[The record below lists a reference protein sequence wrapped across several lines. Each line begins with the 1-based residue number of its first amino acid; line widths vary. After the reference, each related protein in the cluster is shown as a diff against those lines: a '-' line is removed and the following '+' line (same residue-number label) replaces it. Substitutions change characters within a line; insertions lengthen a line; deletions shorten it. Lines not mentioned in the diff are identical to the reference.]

1 MRNIL
6 CQSRSEVK
14 MAGES
19 AHSRPESSSSAE
31 EREDR
36 ELPHVRE
43 GWEEREGE
51 REQEEG
57 EGESRRDQGR
67 FGYLLSNQG
76 RFGNL
81 LSFCLSVPCGLF
93 CQQLC
98 YAESTFRILSDGLM
112 LNQAM
117 PAIDIIIPHS
127 HRWKAKAQIGFI

>member
-1 MRNIL
+1 MHIINWYQFYFTRHNLIGISCWNVL

-31 EREDR
+31 EREER

-57 EGESRRDQGR
+57 EGESRREGR
-67 FGYLLSNQG
+67 FGY
-76 RFGNL
+76 F
-81 LSFCLSVPCGLF
+81 LSFCVSVPCGF
-93 CQQLC
+93 FANR
-98 YAESTFRILSDGLM
+98 YASISESTFRI
-112 LNQAM
+112 
-117 PAIDIIIPHS
+117 
-127 HRWKAKAQIGFI
+127 

>member
-31 EREDR
+31 EREER

-57 EGESRRDQGR
+57 EGESRREGR
-67 FGYLLSNQG
+67 FWIFFIILRIRTNRYQG
-76 RFGNL
+76 IMLR
-81 LSFCLSVPCGLF
+81 VH
-93 CQQLC
+93 
-98 YAESTFRILSDGLM
+98 SDGLM
-112 LNQAM
+112 FNHVNGECQLS
-117 PAIDIIIPHS
+117 ISSFIIHS
-127 HRWKAKAQIGFI
+127 NGKQIGSI